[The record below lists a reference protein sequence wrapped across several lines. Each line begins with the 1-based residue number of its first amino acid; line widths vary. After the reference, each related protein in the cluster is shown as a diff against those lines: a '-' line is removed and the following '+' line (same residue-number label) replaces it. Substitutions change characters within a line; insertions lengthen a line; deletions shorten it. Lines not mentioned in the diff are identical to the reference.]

1 MDFDSVLTW
10 FDSLDINWNPD
21 LLLYRKSFFDHW
33 QAKDMLH
40 VNSLSLKDNPQYFI
54 DFVADAQ

>member
-33 QAKDMLH
+33 QAKDMIH
-40 VNSLSLKDNPQYFI
+40 ANCLSLKDNP
-54 DFVADAQ
+54 